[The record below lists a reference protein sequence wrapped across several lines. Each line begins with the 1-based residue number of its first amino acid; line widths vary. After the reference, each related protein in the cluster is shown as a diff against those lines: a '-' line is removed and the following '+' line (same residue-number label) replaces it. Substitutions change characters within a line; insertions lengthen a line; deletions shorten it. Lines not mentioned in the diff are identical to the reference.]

1 MAAGLDTLHDTI
13 EGLAALDPT
22 LLDDH
27 ELHNAVI
34 ALQREQARLGVVAAR
49 LLNQWAGRRV
59 WAGDGSRSATA
70 RLARDTTSAPAT
82 AAVELRRARHL
93 GALPATASA
102 IWAGQL
108 SLDHLDLL
116 GRAAQAH
123 RAACLRRDEQL
134 LVEQCAP
141 LRWAQATRLVQYWC
155 HRADAQTDTDHTDQ
169 TDPGAPADDVHLHAS
184 TTIGGTVVLDGV
196 LDPIGGAAVVSELN
210 RLEHD
215 LYLADQRDGITR
227 TVAQRRAAALVVM
240 AQRSATA
247 PTDGRA
253 PKPLFSVLLGDHAFT
268 ELCELANGT
277 VITPHHL
284 TPWLGTAQLE
294 TILFDGPT
302 TIISVS
308 KRRSFVGAL
317 RRAIE
322 VRDRHCQHP
331 SGCDI
336 PAERC
341 DIDHIVPHTHDGPT
355 SQFNG
360 RLECPTHNRHVDRHD
375 HHTTPPPTR
384 PVTRLDQL
392 RAHLRWRYL
401 HDDDHQGRPPPTAE
415 GVRPQASR

>member
-1 MAAGLDTLHDTI
+1 M
-13 EGLAALDPT
+13 
-22 LLDDH
+22 
-27 ELHNAVI
+27 
-34 ALQREQARLGVVAAR
+34 
-49 LLNQWAGRRV
+49 
-59 WAGDGSRSATA
+59 
-70 RLARDTTSAPAT
+70 
-82 AAVELRRARHL
+82 
-93 GALPATASA
+93 
-102 IWAGQL
+102 
-108 SLDHLDLL
+108 
-116 GRAAQAH
+116 
-123 RAACLRRDEQL
+123 
-134 LVEQCAP
+134 
-141 LRWAQATRLVQYWC
+141 
-155 HRADAQTDTDHTDQ
+155 
-169 TDPGAPADDVHLHAS
+169 
-184 TTIGGTVVLDGV
+184 LDGV

-227 TVAQRRAAALVVM
+227 TTAQRRAAALVAM

-253 PKPLFSVLLGDHAFT
+253 PKPLFAVLLGDHAFT

-284 TPWLGTAQLE
+284 APWLGTAQLE

-341 DIDHIVPHTHDGPT
+341 DIDHIIPHTHDGPT

-360 RLECPTHNRHVDRHD
+360 RLECPTHNRHTDRHD

-392 RAHLRWRYL
+392 RARLRWRYL
-401 HDDDHQGRPPPTAE
+401 HDDDHEGRPPPTAE